1 VIGGHCGIPDNR
13 GMPDEPLVLD
23 PAHHWLVPFAA
34 PLEGEDPPAL
44 PTLDALLARLREA
57 ARDADDGL
65 SLSPPHERALAR
77 AQGLP
82 LRDGALPWAALASD
96 TPHTPQ
102 AWVHPVHLQVGTGQ
116 VTLQT
121 AEQAGGL
128 DEGESRA
135 LFDALAPLCAE
146 DGVAL
151 RFDSPTRWLA
161 RGERLGGLACASLD
175 RVSGRSLAT
184 WLPRG
189 EQARWLQ
196 RLQSEAQMLFYTHR
210 VNDAREAARRLPI
223 NGVWLSAP
231 GAVDGGTRWRPAP
244 MVDDRLRTAALAGD
258 TEGWRR
264 AFTALDQ
271 SLFTALLERARRGE
285 PLALTLCGERAALTL
300 VAERPGL
307 AQRFARALG
316 LRPRASAQ
324 DLLTTL

>member
-1 VIGGHCGIPDNR
+1 
-13 GMPDEPLVLD
+13 MPDEPLVLD

-44 PTLDALLARLREA
+44 PALDALLALLREV

-128 DEGESRA
+128 DEAESRA
-135 LFDALAPLCAE
+135 LFDALAPLCTE
-146 DGVAL
+146 DGIEL
-151 RFDSPTRWLA
+151 RFDGPTRWLA
-161 RGERLGGLACASLD
+161 RGERLGALACASLD

-184 WLPRG
+184 WLPQG

-210 VNDAREAARRLPI
+210 VNDVREAARRLPI
-223 NGVWLSAP
+223 NGVWFSAP
-231 GAVDGGTRWRPAP
+231 GAVDGGTRLRPAP
-244 MVDDRLRTAALAGD
+244 TVSDRLRAAALAGD
-258 TEGWRR
+258 AEGWRR
-264 AFTALDQ
+264 AFSALDQ
-271 SLFTALLERARRGE
+271 SLFTPLLERARRGQ

-307 AQRFARALG
+307 AQRFTRALG
-316 LRPRASAQ
+316 LRSRARAQ
-324 DLLTTL
+324 DLLKTL